1 MGSGGTAW
9 EDQDSISL
17 ARMNQKTTY
26 IGPTEPTT
34 MYAGMPWFDTSV
46 NKLYE
51 RNANNSGWLQVYPVV
66 VAGLNSQTEVDF
78 GDLTYVTEKTFT
90 VVDANVTATS
100 KITAQ
105 LAYEAPTNKQLDEVE
120 MDDLVILCGQ
130 CATGS
135 FSMVIT
141 SLTGSL
147 YGKFK
152 INYMIG

>member
-1 MGSGGTAW
+1 MGTGGTDWA
-9 EDQDSISL
+9 DQDPITL
-17 ARMNQKTTY
+17 ARMNQKTNY
-26 IGPTEPTT
+26 IGPSAPTT
-34 MYAGMPWFDTSV
+34 TYAGMHWFDTAN
-46 NKLYE
+46 NKVYE
-51 RNANNSGWLQVYPVV
+51 RNAANGAWLQVYPVV
-66 VAGLNSQTEVDF
+66 IAGLITQTEVDF
-78 GDLTYVTEKTFT
+78 GNLNYVIIT
-90 VVDANVTATS
+90 DANVTATS

-105 LAYEAPTNKQLDEVE
+105 LAYDQPTAKDLDEVE
-120 MDDLVILCGQ
+120 MDEIEVICGQ

>member
-1 MGSGGTAW
+1 MGSGGTQW

-17 ARMNQKTTY
+17 ARMNQKTNY
-26 IGPTEPTT
+26 IGPTAPVTT
-34 MYAGMPWFDTSV
+34 YAGMTWFDTSA

-51 RNANNSGWLQVYPVV
+51 RNASDSGWLQVYPVV
-66 VAGLNSQTEVDF
+66 VAGLNTQVEVDF
-78 GDLTYVTEKTFT
+78 GDLNYVTQKTFT
-90 VVDANVTATS
+90 VTDVNVTATS

-105 LAYEAPTNKQLDEVE
+105 LAYDQPTAKDLDEVE
-120 MDDLVILCGQ
+120 MDDLIILCGQ
-130 CATGS
+130 CAIGS

>member
-1 MGSGGTAW
+1 MGSGGTDW

-17 ARMNQKTTY
+17 ARMNQKTNY
-26 IGPTEPTT
+26 IGPSAPSVT
-34 MYAGMPWFDTSV
+34 YAGMIWFDTSA

-51 RNANNSGWLQVYPVV
+51 RNAADSAWLQVYPVV

-78 GDLTYVTEKTFT
+78 GNSNYVTEKTFT
-90 VVDANVTATS
+90 VIDANVTATS

-105 LAYEAPTNKQLDEVE
+105 LAYDAPTDKDLDEVE

-130 CATGS
+130 CTTGS
-135 FSMVIT
+135 FSMIVT

-147 YGKFK
+147 HGKFK